1 MIRFF
6 TYINNKI
13 NNSKMT
19 GKRILYVSSDLF
31 PFSSENPISLSVL
44 KASKFMQSIG
54 NDVRLFMPRFGV
66 INERRHQLHEVIR
79 LSGMNLVINDID
91 QPLLIKVASIPD
103 ARLQVYFID
112 NEEYF
117 KRKAIY
123 EDEKGIF
130 FQDNDERALFF
141 TKGILETVKKLNWKP
156 DIIHIYGWISSFIPL
171 YIKNFYKNDPVYQ
184 NTKIVVSIYNKPFQ
198 GDLNKDI
205 LKKVKFDGIKSR
217 KLKLLENP
225 NYFNLTKLCMYFSD
239 AIIKGDLYFPQEIE
253 DYIKIN
259 KLLVLKYYPVEK
271 IETVYQQ
278 FYKET
283 VLEQIN

>member
-1 MIRFF
+1 
-6 TYINNKI
+6 
-13 NNSKMT
+13 MT
-19 GKRILYVSSDLF
+19 GKRILYVTSDLF
-31 PFSSENPISLSVL
+31 PFSSENLISLSVL
-44 KASKFMQSIG
+44 KATKFMQSIG
-54 NDVRLFMPRFGV
+54 NDVRIFMPRFGV

-117 KRKAIY
+117 KRKAIDK
-123 EDEKGIF
+123 DENGLF
-130 FQDNDERALFF
+130 FHDNDERALFF
-141 TKGILETVKKLNWKP
+141 TKGVLETVKKLNWKP
-156 DIIHIYGWISSFIPL
+156 DLIHVYGWISSFIPL
-171 YIKNFYKNDPVYQ
+171 YIKNFYKNDPIYQ
-184 NTKIVVSIYNKPFQ
+184 SSKIVTSIYNNIFK
-198 GDLNKDI
+198 GNLNKNVI
-205 LKKVKFDGIKSR
+205 EKIKLDGIKSR
-217 KLKLLENP
+217 KLKLLDTP
-225 NYFNLTKLCMYFSD
+225 NYFNLIKLCIYFSD
-239 AIIKGDLYFPQEIE
+239 AIIKGDYSFPKDIE
-253 DYIKIN
+253 DFIKIT

>member
-6 TYINNKI
+6 TIYKKI
-13 NNSKMT
+13 KITLKMT

-44 KASKFMQSIG
+44 KATKFMQSIG
-54 NDVRLFMPRFGV
+54 NDVRIFMPRFGV

-117 KRKAIY
+117 KRKAID
-123 EDEKGIF
+123 EDENEVF
-130 FQDNDERALFF
+130 FLDNDERALFF
-141 TKGILETVKKLNWKP
+141 TKGVLETVKRLNWKP
-156 DIIHIYGWISSFIPL
+156 DIIHIYGWISSLIPL

-184 NTKIVVSIYNKPFQ
+184 NVKIIVSIYNKPFK
-198 GDLNKDI
+198 GVLNKDI
-205 LKKVKFDGIKSR
+205 IQKIKFDGITSR

-225 NYFNLTKLCMYFSD
+225 NYFNLIKLCMYFSD
-239 AIIKGDLYFPQEIE
+239 AIIKGDLFFTEEIE
-253 DYIKIN
+253 NFIKVN

-283 VLEQIN
+283 VF

>member
-1 MIRFF
+1 M
-6 TYINNKI
+6 K
-13 NNSKMT
+13 S
-19 GKRILYVSSDLF
+19 KRILYVSSDLF

-44 KASKFMQSIG
+44 RATKFMQSIG
-54 NDVRLFMPRFGV
+54 NDVRIFMPRFGV

-79 LSGMNLVINDID
+79 LSGMNLLINDID

-123 EDEKGIF
+123 EDENGIF

-141 TKGILETVKKLNWKP
+141 TKGVLETVKRLNWKP

-184 NTKIVVSIYNKPFQ
+184 NVKIVSSIYNKPFQ
-198 GDLNKDI
+198 GCLNKEI
-205 LKKVKFDGIKSR
+205 IKKIKLDGIKPR
-217 KLKLLENP
+217 KLKLLETP
-225 NYFNLTKLCMYFSD
+225 DYFNLIKFCMYFSD
-239 AIIKGDLYFPQEIE
+239 AIIKGDLTFPQEIE
-253 DYIKIN
+253 DYIKIK

-271 IETVYQQ
+271 IEKVYQQ

-283 VLEQIN
+283 VLEEIN

>member
-1 MIRFF
+1 
-6 TYINNKI
+6 
-13 NNSKMT
+13 MT
-19 GKRILYVSSDLF
+19 GKRLLYVSSDLF

-44 KASKFMQSIG
+44 KATKFMQSIG
-54 NDVRLFMPRFGV
+54 NDVRIFMPRFGV

-79 LSGMNLVINDID
+79 LSGMNLIINEMD

-123 EDEKGIF
+123 EDENGIF
-130 FQDNDERALFF
+130 FHDNDERALFF
-141 TKGILETVKKLNWKP
+141 TKGVLEAVKKLNWKP

-184 NTKIVVSIYNKPFQ
+184 NTKIVASIYNNPFK
-198 GDLNKDI
+198 GTINKDI
-205 LKKVKFDGIKSR
+205 IKKVKFDGIKSK

-225 NYFNLTKLCMYFSD
+225 NYFNLIKLCMFFSD
-239 AIIKGDLYFPQEIE
+239 AIIKGDLSFPKEIE
-253 DYIKIN
+253 DYIDEN

-283 VLEQIN
+283 VLETD

>member
-1 MIRFF
+1 
-6 TYINNKI
+6 
-13 NNSKMT
+13 MT

-44 KASKFMQSIG
+44 KATKFMQSIG
-54 NDVRLFMPRFGV
+54 NDVRIFMPRFGV

-117 KRKAIY
+117 KRKAID
-123 EDEKGIF
+123 EDENEVF
-130 FQDNDERALFF
+130 FIDNDERALFF
-141 TKGILETVKKLNWKP
+141 TKGVLETVKRLNWKP
-156 DIIHIYGWISSFIPL
+156 DIIHIYGWISFLIPL

-184 NTKIVVSIYNKPFQ
+184 NVKIIVSIYNKPFK
-198 GDLNKDI
+198 GFLNKDI
-205 LKKVKFDGIKSR
+205 IRKIKFDGITSR

-225 NYFNLTKLCMYFSD
+225 NYFNLIKLCMYFSD
-239 AIIKGDLYFPQEIE
+239 AIIKGDLFFTEEIE
-253 DYIKIN
+253 NFIKVN
-259 KLLVLKYYPVEK
+259 KLLVLKYYPVEE

>member
-1 MIRFF
+1 
-6 TYINNKI
+6 
-13 NNSKMT
+13 MT

>member
-1 MIRFF
+1 
-6 TYINNKI
+6 
-13 NNSKMT
+13 MT

-31 PFSSENPISLSVL
+31 PFSSENPISLSAL
-44 KASKFMQSIG
+44 KATKFMQSIG
-54 NDVRLFMPRFGV
+54 NDVRIFMPRFGV

-123 EDEKGIF
+123 EDEKGNF

-141 TKGILETVKKLNWKP
+141 TKGVLETVKKLNWKP
-156 DIIHIYGWISSFIPL
+156 DLIHIYGWISSFIPL

-184 NTKIVVSIYNKPFQ
+184 NAKIVVSIYNKPFK
-198 GDLNKDI
+198 GILNQDI
-205 LKKVKFDGIKSR
+205 IKKIRFDGIKSK

-225 NYFNLTKLCMYFSD
+225 NYFNLIKLCIYFSD
-239 AIIKGDLYFPQEIE
+239 AIIKGDLSFPQEIE

>member
-1 MIRFF
+1 
-6 TYINNKI
+6 
-13 NNSKMT
+13 MT

-31 PFSSENPISLSVL
+31 PFSSESPISLSVL
-44 KASKFMQSIG
+44 KATKFMQSIG
-54 NDVRLFMPRFGV
+54 NDIRIFMPRFGM

-79 LSGMNLVINDID
+79 LSGMNLMINDVD
-91 QPLLIKVASIPD
+91 HPLLIKVASIPD

-117 KRKAIY
+117 KRKAMY
-123 EDEKGIF
+123 EDENGNLF
-130 FQDNDERALFF
+130 SDNDERALFF
-141 TKGILETVKKLNWKP
+141 TKGVLEAVKKLNWSP

-171 YIKNFYKNDPVYQ
+171 YIKNFYKNGPVYK
-184 NTKIVVSIYNKPFQ
+184 NTKIVTSIYNTPFK
-198 GDLNKDI
+198 GSINKDI
-205 LKKVKFDGIKSR
+205 IKKVKIDGIKSR

-225 NYFNLTKLCMYFSD
+225 NYFNLIKLCMYFSD
-239 AIIKGDLYFPQEIE
+239 AIIKGDLSFPKEID
-253 DYIKIN
+253 DYIEKN

-283 VLEQIN
+283 FLEKMN

>member
-1 MIRFF
+1 
-6 TYINNKI
+6 
-13 NNSKMT
+13 MT

-44 KASKFMQSIG
+44 KATKFMQSIG
-54 NDVRLFMPRFGV
+54 NDVRIFMPRFGV

-117 KRKAIY
+117 KRKAID
-123 EDEKGIF
+123 EDENEVF
-130 FQDNDERALFF
+130 FLDNDERALFF
-141 TKGILETVKKLNWKP
+141 TKGVLETVKRLNWKP

-184 NTKIVVSIYNKPFQ
+184 NVKIIVSIYNKPFK
-198 GDLNKDI
+198 GFLNKDI
-205 LKKVKFDGIKSR
+205 IQKIKFDGITSR

-225 NYFNLTKLCMYFSD
+225 NYFNLIKLCMYFSD
-239 AIIKGDLYFPQEIE
+239 AIIKGDIFFTEEIE
-253 DYIKIN
+253 NFIKVN
-259 KLLVLKYYPVEK
+259 KLLVLKYYPVEE
-271 IETVYQQ
+271 IETVYKQ